1 VALFIPLL
9 FGIRRLYIWARPLD
23 AIADKHLREHLQE
36 ITRTY
41 LTVNGYIV
49 RAAIYFA
56 VWWAL
61 SFFLTKWSAE
71 QDHPPMRDN
80 SARFK
85 ALSGPGLILYGFTI
99 TFAAI
104 DWIMSIDP
112 SWISTIFGLS
122 FLIGQVLSALCFAVV
137 VERILFRYKPMSELL
152 KPEQVHDHGKFM
164 LAFIM
169 VWAYFSFSQWLIIWA
184 GNLPEE
190 ITWYMRRLNGG
201 WGYVGLF
208 LVLFH
213 FAIPFIM
220 LISRPFK
227 RDIAR
232 LVWLA
237 VGQPSSEQRATAGV
251 VQALAIALLVVP
263 AVLLGIR
270 TATGPPKLEK
280 IRVAIQRLG
289 RGFDGFR
296 IVQLTDLHM
305 SESVP
310 TRFLDAIVD
319 RVNAMDADVVAIT
332 GDLIDGDVE
341 DLRERVAPL
350 ARLRAR
356 DGVFFVTGNH
366 EYYHGADAWEAEV
379 KRLGIAV
386 LRNEH
391 RVLRRGSDELVLAG
405 VPDYHGGQFH
415 PSHESLPARA
425 FLGAPEDA
433 PRILLAHQPR
443 SVVDAAAQRVDLQ
456 ISGHTHGGQIFPFM
470 FFVRLQQPVVSG
482 LRKLHGIWVYT
493 SRGTGYWG
501 PPMRVGSR
509 SEITEIRLELQPVE

>member
-1 VALFIPLL
+1 MSTVPMRVQDLMTPPVVKTIQQRSLLIGVVFSVIAALGAWLRPDDFFRAYLLAFMAWLGVTLGSMAILMLRHLTKGAWGMVIRRILGAAMRCVPLMAALFIPLL

-23 AIADKHLREHLQE
+23 AIADKHLREHLEE
-36 ITRTY
+36 ITKTY
-41 LTVNGYIV
+41 LTVNGFII

-99 TFAAI
+99 TFAVI

-122 FLIGQVLSALCFAVV
+122 FLIGQVLSALCFAIV
-137 VERILFRYKPMSELL
+137 VERILFNYRPMSELL
-152 KPEQVHDHGKFM
+152 KPAQVHDHGNFM

-213 FAIPFIM
+213 FAGPFVL

-227 RDIAR
+227 RDITR

-237 VGQPSSEQRATAGV
+237 GW
-251 VQALAIALLVVP
+251 LLLMRFVDLFWIIEPNFSVTFNITWLDVVVP
-263 AVLLGIR
+263 VAMGGLWLAYFFRNLSTMPLVPAYDVYAVEV
-270 TATGPPKLEK
+270 LE
-280 IRVAIQRLG
+280 A
-289 RGFDGFR
+289 
-296 IVQLTDLHM
+296 
-305 SESVP
+305 
-310 TRFLDAIVD
+310 A
-319 RVNAMDADVVAIT
+319 
-332 GDLIDGDVE
+332 
-341 DLRERVAPL
+341 
-350 ARLRAR
+350 
-356 DGVFFVTGNH
+356 H
-366 EYYHGADAWEAEV
+366 E
-379 KRLGIAV
+379 
-386 LRNEH
+386 
-391 RVLRRGSDELVLAG
+391 
-405 VPDYHGGQFH
+405 
-415 PSHESLPARA
+415 
-425 FLGAPEDA
+425 
-433 PRILLAHQPR
+433 
-443 SVVDAAAQRVDLQ
+443 
-456 ISGHTHGGQIFPFM
+456 
-470 FFVRLQQPVVSG
+470 
-482 LRKLHGIWVYT
+482 
-493 SRGTGYWG
+493 
-501 PPMRVGSR
+501 
-509 SEITEIRLELQPVE
+509 